1 MNSRGFVRYF
11 LGRCLCG
18 SEDRNQGSANLQE
31 DPFLIL
37 GLDQDADDD
46 EAIKRTYLMLV
57 RQFSPE
63 RDPARFQD
71 IRTAYEAVRD
81 QRGRLRARLLR
92 PGRSGVAR
100 LKRSLLQSG
109 LEGIADQ
116 PPGRASW
123 KTVEA
128 VLLEGLITAV
138 RRQLTSSLP
147 HPAKLPPS
155 QGEESGNHSNG

>member
-1 MNSRGFVRYF
+1 M
-11 LGRCLCG
+11 
-18 SEDRNQGSANLQE
+18 QE

-37 GLDQDADDD
+37 GLDEDADDD
-46 EAIKRTYLMLV
+46 EVIKRAYLMLV

-81 QRGRLRARLLR
+81 RRGRLRVRLLR

-109 LEGIADQ
+109 LQSGPEGIADQ
-116 PPGRASW
+116 PERASW

-138 RRQLTSSLP
+138 RRHLASSLP
-147 HPAKLPPS
+147 PPS
-155 QGEESGNHSNG
+155 QGEESGSHSHG

>member
-1 MNSRGFVRYF
+1 MS
-11 LGRCLCG
+11 
-18 SEDRNQGSANLQE
+18 E
-31 DPFLIL
+31 DPFLVL

-46 EAIKRTYLMLV
+46 EEIKRTYLMLV

-81 QRGRLRARLLR
+81 RRGRLRARLLR

-100 LKRSLLQSG
+100 LKRSLLD
-109 LEGIADQ
+109 GIADQ
-116 PPGRASW
+116 PGRASW

-128 VLLEGLITAV
+128 VLLEGLMTV
-138 RRQLTSSLP
+138 LRRQLAGSP
-147 HPAKLPPS
+147 
-155 QGEESGNHSNG
+155 GEESGSRPDG